1 MTGESKW
8 NTNVEDQIKYAKEM
22 IKNTKGLFLVRGGRN
37 FYHYDKTKS
46 CLNCNYWARLD
57 DKYCKN
63 CRDLKQKGEI

>member
-8 NTNVEDQIKYAKEM
+8 NTNVEDQIKDAKEM
-22 IKNTKGLFLVRGGRN
+22 IKNTKGLFLIRGN
-37 FYHYDKTKS
+37 YYHYDKTKS
-46 CLNCNYWARLD
+46 CLNCKYMVRWD